1 LAAWKYLPRNKSYET
16 GYAFD
21 AWCVHKN
28 IPSPAAADTGMACHL
43 DSNKKSG
50 IIEVYKEKIAF
61 CYENMNEKLG
71 VRSH

>member
-1 LAAWKYLPRNKSYET
+1 
-16 GYAFD
+16 
-21 AWCVHKN
+21 VHKN
-28 IPSPAAADTGMACHL
+28 IPGTAAADTGMACHL